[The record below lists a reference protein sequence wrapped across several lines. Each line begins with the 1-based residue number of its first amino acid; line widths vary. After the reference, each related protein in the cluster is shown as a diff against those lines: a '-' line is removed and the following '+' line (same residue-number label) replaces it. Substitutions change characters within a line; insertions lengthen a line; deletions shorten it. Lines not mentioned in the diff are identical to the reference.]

1 MGRYF
6 DWGAA
11 TRDWACVVAT
21 PAQTNGTAAR
31 APPPRTSGSFQHLL
45 TRGSPR
51 GKKGGGAGAR
61 SGAGAGGGGGAGA
74 TTLSKK
80 TSGISCGEERACVE
94 SRTVLLAQVS

>member
-31 APPPRTSGSFQHLL
+31 APPPRTSGCFQHLL
-45 TRGSPR
+45 ARGSPR
-51 GKKGGGAGAR
+51 GKKSGGG
-61 SGAGAGGGGGAGA
+61 GGGGGAGA